1 MSKIFPVPVK
11 EEYRD
16 GFYTLKETS
25 KEESLFD
32 FYNKVKEG
40 NADITYVQCAA
51 LKKEGYELCAE
62 ADGVVIQYADEA
74 GKFRALTTL
83 RQLIEDGKLPFV
95 SVLDYPQFENRGY
108 MLDISGGRMPKVE
121 TITWLIDLLADLKY
135 NELQLYMDSF
145 VFKYDAFPEYT
156 ADFDCLTPEDIE
168 YLDQYCY
175 DRFIELVPNQNGFGH
190 MEAWLDYPEFKH
202 LALTDGTN
210 RPDSLNP
217 LLDESLEFV
226 DKLYGSLLP
235 HFRSK
240 RINIGLDEVTGLGK
254 YQSEEACKEFG
265 IANVFMD
272 YMNKLTQLCEKK
284 YGKTVM
290 FWSDMITKY
299 PEVHS
304 RIPKNA
310 VALNWGYDLITSQL
324 MEGRCIAMKELNVPF
339 YVCPGN
345 SSWLSFTGRFDVMS
359 FNTRTLGEVG
369 REHGAIGYLMTD
381 WSSGDAHMHNMVWGL
396 VPAALAGQYAW
407 NVGAYQNGGTLK
419 NDYIYAAQD
428 YIDRNVFGGVKV
440 SRLLYR
446 IQQYYL
452 YEPERLHSSSMCC
465 LIFKLPLDKTEYPGF
480 FDLKKCG
487 DDFYFDNVIEY
498 MKKNLDAV
506 KNLEFDERWKR
517 EIKVNANMVIM
528 ATELLK
534 VRMHQKVSPEQCE
547 YLCNYIDEIA
557 AEHKELWLF
566 RNYEKGIEI
575 FLGQLEDKKQ
585 QLRELCAE

>member
-1 MSKIFPVPVK
+1 MAKIFPIPVK
-11 EEYRD
+11 EEYID
-16 GFYTLKETS
+16 GFYVLKETS
-25 KEESLFD
+25 REDSLFD
-32 FYNKVKEG
+32 FYLKLKEG
-40 NADITYVQCAA
+40 NGDVAFTESPE
-51 LKKEGYELCAE
+51 LKKEEYDICVGAE
-62 ADGVVIQYADEA
+62 GVMIKYASES
-74 GKFRALTTL
+74 GKFRALTSL
-83 RQLIEDGKLPFV
+83 RQMMEDGKLPIGTV
-95 SVLDYPQFENRGY
+95 HDYPQFENRGY

-190 MEAWLDYPEFKH
+190 MEAWLDFPEFKH

-254 YQSEEACKEFG
+254 YQSEEACKKYG

-272 YMNKLTQLCEKK
+272 YMNKLTELCEKK

-299 PEVHS
+299 PEVHT

-310 VALNWGYDLITSQL
+310 TALNWGYDLITSQL
-324 MEGRCIAMKELNVPF
+324 MEGRCIAMKNLNVPF

-345 SSWLSFTGRFDVMS
+345 SAWISFTGRFDIMS

-381 WSSGDAHMHNMVWGL
+381 WSSGDGHMHNMVWGL

-407 NVGAYQNGGTLK
+407 NVGDAQNGGNHK
-419 NDYIYAAQD
+419 KGFIYAAER
-428 YIDRNVFGGVKV
+428 YIDENVFGGVRV
-440 SRLLYR
+440 SKLLYR
-446 IQQYYL
+446 IQQYYML
-452 YEPERLHSSSMCC
+452 EPERIHSSSMCA
-465 LIFKLPLDKTEYPGF
+465 LIFPRHLKNKAYPGF
-480 FDLKKCG
+480 FDLDECG
-487 DDFYFDNVIEY
+487 DHFFFDNVIEY
-498 MKKNLDAV
+498 TR
-506 KNLEFDERWKR
+506 KNLEDLEKLDFDERWKR
-517 EIKVNANMVIM
+517 EIKVNVHMVIM
-528 ATELLK
+528 ATELMK
-534 VRMHQKVSPEQCE
+534 VRMDQKVSPKRCE
-547 YLCNYIDEIA
+547 YLCNYIDEIIK
-557 AEHKELWLF
+557 EHTELWLY
-566 RNYEKGIEI
+566 RNYEKG
-575 FLGQLEDKKQ
+575 LEVFVDRMKDKKQ